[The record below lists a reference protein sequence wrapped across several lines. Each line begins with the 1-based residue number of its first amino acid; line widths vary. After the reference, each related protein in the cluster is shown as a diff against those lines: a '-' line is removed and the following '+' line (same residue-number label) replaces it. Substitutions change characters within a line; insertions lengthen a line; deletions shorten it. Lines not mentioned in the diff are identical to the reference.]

1 MVGWIGLL
9 FGRTIHVT
17 RAQNEERKTYAAVNA
32 QGIRKQV
39 MAVLVVPGLAWP
51 ARLPARLPL
60 LGEISAKVPQFVVSV
75 MPVLF

>member
-39 MAVLVVPGLAWP
+39 MAVLVNLCTSWRLA
-51 ARLPARLPL
+51 AVDAML
-60 LGEISAKVPQFVVSV
+60 
-75 MPVLF
+75 